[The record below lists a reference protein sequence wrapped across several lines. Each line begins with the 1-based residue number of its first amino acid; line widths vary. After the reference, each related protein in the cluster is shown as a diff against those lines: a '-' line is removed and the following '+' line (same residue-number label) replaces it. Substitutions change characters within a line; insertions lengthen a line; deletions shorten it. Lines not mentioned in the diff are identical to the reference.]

1 MHIETSNVECF
12 VPVISDLAAAFE
24 RLKPNR
30 ACYGCDEIV
39 FGLKPSRPRRTSET
53 GAARY
58 TATTGCRLIYRFI
71 SVLLQAECAE
81 SQPVS

>member
-1 MHIETSNVECF
+1 MFCVGHFRSTVAS
-12 VPVISDLAAAFE
+12 AFE
-24 RLKPNR
+24 DKD